1 MEVVSS
7 AAIFAAIKSALG
19 IAKDIKSLRTDQE
32 VSDVRIALT
41 DSILDLQERAAE
53 LHDALNAA
61 RDRIAELEQQIAEFD
76 SWQEEKGRYTLK
88 QLGRDAYAYVEAP
101 PTDGGQAAEALLCA
115 HCYGDRKRSILQ
127 FQGTDLAGSVLL
139 CPRCKNRV
147 VYKDRIREEEARARA
162 HSIQR
167 LSRP

>member
-1 MEVVSS
+1 MEIVSS

-53 LHDALNAA
+53 LHDALSAA
-61 RDRIAELEQQIAEFD
+61 RGRIAELEQQIAEFD

-88 QLGRDAYAYVEAP
+88 ELGLGARVYVQRPEANGTQP
-101 PTDGGQAAEALLCA
+101 PGEFCV
-115 HCYGDRKRSILQ
+115 HCFENGKRTMLQ
-127 FQGTDLAGSVLL
+127 FAGHQDIHRILECPSCKSRVLYQFGAA
-139 CPRCKNRV
+139 RV
-147 VYKDRIREEEARARA
+147 QTGATWGRGRGGDI
-162 HSIQR
+162 
-167 LSRP
+167 P